1 MWHENT
7 EEIEVMFS
15 CWCSCCKCNWHCNF
29 MQLTQLVKTCLCPR
43 HPCCCYHHRPPGNA
57 WVHLPHWRGL
67 LGQVQFQLLIKVVI
81 FLRKL
86 ALNILNVDEE
96 HLDYYEWERFARHL
110 FLIVVITFFFQ
121 CSATSSLTTAWSEQA
136 KRKEKWL
143 WTSLFDTWSM
153 QSMNSAESGD
163 FPPYFKR
170 TALKPSDYQLSGC
183 RINNLLVDSWFWD
196 KMPGTGRGSFI
207 SSLHKRLPLP
217 TEAAW

>member
-43 HPCCCYHHRPPGNA
+43 HPCCYHHRPPGNA

-67 LGQVQFQLLIKVVI
+67 LGQVPFHLLAILMI

-96 HLDYYEWERFARHL
+96 HLDYYEWERFAKL
-110 FLIVVITFFFQ
+110 SFLDLIFCLVSVGMLLIGVFVHRILPGNIN

-136 KRKEKWL
+136 GRKERWSS
-143 WTSLFDTWSM
+143 TSLFAIWSTP
-153 QSMNSAESGD
+153 STNSAESGINWSSS
-163 FPPYFKR
+163 FKGSLWSHLIKISNVR
-170 TALKPSDYQLSGC
+170 VVSTTFYETA
-183 RINNLLVDSWFWD
+183 NFETNF
-196 KMPGTGRGSFI
+196 
-207 SSLHKRLPLP
+207 
-217 TEAAW
+217 